1 MLSSKRAKALIGVVC
16 SQLQSWWG
24 GSASIVV
31 DRYNSTSFRL
41 LVNSK
46 ANGDTFDAADTIG
59 RRIAGSQ
66 ISECFCTSVEYRELH
81 DGLFRVEATFE
92 YGHFELSNAAKE
104 FEETLSK
111 ILSKYQQGPAEL
123 VCIERSP
130 GGARHL
136 LSLNRVAPGTRVLD
150 IQKTI
155 TTALGRED
163 VFSETGFAGFRTDN
177 TVSFFT
183 NTQWEVVNDQSAPVA
198 ANPDRLPLDEAYLQ
212 MAEIWGRR
220 SKSNRTQVGALIV
233 KGSQIIS
240 DGYNGLP
247 NGHEPDVCETRNP
260 DGSLTTK
267 SDVLHAESNA
277 IAKLARHGGTGSD
290 GATIYVNLSP
300 CEQCA
305 KLIVQAGIKRV
316 VYRDA
321 YRSQAGVEKLV
332 NAGVEV
338 THIPKEAK

>member
-24 GSASIVV
+24 GNASIVI
-31 DRYNSTSFRL
+31 DRYDPTSFRL
-41 LVNSK
+41 CINSK

-66 ISECFCTSVEYRELH
+66 ISECFCTGVEYRELH

-130 GGARHL
+130 GGTRHL
-136 LSLNRVAPGTRVLD
+136 LSLNRVTPGTRVLD

-155 TTALGRED
+155 IATLGRED
-163 VFSETGFAGFRTDN
+163 AFSETQFAGFRAD
-177 TVSFFT
+177 TVSFIT
-183 NTQWEVVNDQSAPVA
+183 NTQWVVVNDQLEPVA

-220 SKSNRTQVGALIV
+220 SKSNRAQVGALIV
-233 KGSQIIS
+233 KGTQIIS

-247 NGHEPDVCETRNP
+247 NGHEPDVCEIRNP
-260 DGSLTTK
+260 DGTLSTK
-267 SDVLHAESNA
+267 PDVLHAESNA

-290 GATIYVNLSP
+290 SATIYVNLSP

>member
-1 MLSSKRAKALIGVVC
+1 MLSSKRAKALINTYIA
-16 SQLQSWWG
+16 QLYR
-24 GSASIVV
+24 IV
-31 DRYNSTSFRL
+31 DGAYRTEILRYSDKMFTLGFSVNPDGDDYNVADSLGRQIVRARSTDFYCMAVNFRQL
-41 LVNSK
+41 PN
-46 ANGDTFDAADTIG
+46 
-59 RRIAGSQ
+59 R
-66 ISECFCTSVEYRELH
+66 
-81 DGLFRVEATFE
+81 LFRVEATYE
-92 YGHFELSNAAKE
+92 YGSFNLANAAKE
-104 FEETLSK
+104 FDKALTG
-111 ILSKYQQGPAEL
+111 ILSDFQSHPASI
-123 VCIERSP
+123 VKIERNP
-130 GGARHL
+130 GVTRTI
-136 LSLNRVAPGTRVLD
+136 LSLQGVTSGTRVAD
-150 IQKTI
+150 IQCAI
-155 TTALGRED
+155 TNALQSEE
-163 VFSETGFAGFRTDN
+163 VFSETQFDGFWTAGAAFHTKTD
-177 TVSFFT
+177 
-183 NTQWEVVNDQSAPVA
+183 WENVVVPEPVV
-198 ANPDRLPLDEAYLQ
+198 ANNNRLPLDEAYLQ

-220 SKSNRTQVGALIV
+220 SKSNRAQVGALIV

-321 YRSQAGVEKLV
+321 YRSQAGIEKLV
-332 NAGVEV
+332 NAGIEV